1 MATGFSTSG
10 LSDAL
15 VILGAAGICWPSTPT
30 SSLIL
35 SPSQAERTCAP
46 AGRWLVRLPIL
57 APMRRFASA
66 APSWWGTS
74 TLIGAL
80 IVFI

>member
-1 MATGFSTSG
+1 
-10 LSDAL
+10 
-15 VILGAAGICWPSTPT
+15 
-30 SSLIL
+30 
-35 SPSQAERTCAP
+35 
-46 AGRWLVRLPIL
+46 
-57 APMRRFASA
+57 MRRFASA